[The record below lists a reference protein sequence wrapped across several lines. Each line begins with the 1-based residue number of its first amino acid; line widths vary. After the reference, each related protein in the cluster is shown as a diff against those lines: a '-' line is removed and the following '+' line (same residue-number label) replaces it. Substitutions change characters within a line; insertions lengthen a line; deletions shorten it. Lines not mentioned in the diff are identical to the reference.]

1 MNVGAPRRESK
12 THDITK
18 AKRKISQTNKPV
30 KPTSTTQNLNH
41 DNKIHKR
48 KVQNREIAS
57 PNHTAKNTT
66 IQFLKNTIVSNT
78 VVIFS
83 KSWCQYCKTAIKII
97 SKNCQAK
104 HMSVVQLDKTV
115 GDVLQSNDLQAAL
128 KRRTG
133 SSTVPQVF
141 IDSVFVGGCD
151 EITRL
156 YNTNA
161 LYEKIQPKTS

>member
-1 MNVGAPRRESK
+1 
-12 THDITK
+12 
-18 AKRKISQTNKPV
+18 
-30 KPTSTTQNLNH
+30 
-41 DNKIHKR
+41 
-48 KVQNREIAS
+48 
-57 PNHTAKNTT
+57 
-66 IQFLKNTIVSNT
+66 
-78 VVIFS
+78 
-83 KSWCQYCKTAIKII
+83 
-97 SKNCQAK
+97 
-104 HMSVVQLDKTV
+104 MSVVQLDKTV